1 MSNHLKTAHEWGVQQ
16 ALERV
21 GYKTAEDVRKEA
33 EELGLVEAPKTAA
46 AASPL
51 ADLLR
56 TAQK

>member
-16 ALERV
+16 ALEKV

-33 EELGLVEAPKTAA
+33 DELGLLEQPKVAA
-46 AASPL
+46 ANPL
-51 ADLLR
+51 ADLFR